1 MQQRA
6 GNLNIGLSYYQECQ
20 WLSAIK
26 HYGITIMDKS
36 LLSPEQ
42 KQLLISEAER
52 RKDFTNY
59 KYL

>member
-1 MQQRA
+1 MII
-6 GNLNIGLSYYQECQ
+6 NVSDTGLGLYKNEQ

-26 HYGITIMDKS
+26 HYGVTIMDKS

>member
-36 LLSPEQ
+36 LLSLEQ
-42 KQLLISEAER
+42 KAVLIANS
-52 RKDFTNY
+52 K
-59 KYL
+59 